1 MRQFP
6 VMLFAA
12 GFGTRM
18 GDLTRDR
25 PKPLIKVAGRCL
37 LDHALDLTRQAGLRR
52 PVVNLHY
59 HGDQIA
65 RHLAGQDVALSWERQ
80 EILDTGGGLRAAL
93 PLLGSGPVYTLNSDA
108 VWTGHNPLVEL
119 SEAWAEGG
127 MDALLLLA
135 PLDLVDGYHG
145 TGDFGIDT
153 AGRIARAAGQ
163 PGLVYLGA
171 QIIRTERLA
180 AVPERV
186 FSLNLLW
193 DRMIA
198 EGRAYGVVHAGRWCD
213 VGRPEGI
220 ATAEAMLARSAD
232 A

>member
-65 RHLAGQDVALSWERQ
+65 RHLAGQDVALSWERP
-80 EILDTGGGLRAAL
+80 EILETGGGLRAAM
-93 PLLGSGPVYTLNSDA
+93 PLLGGSPVMTLNTDA
-108 VWTGHNPLVEL
+108 VWTGRNAL
-119 SEAWAEGG
+119 SQLAAAWDNR

-135 PLDLVDGYHG
+135 PVAQAAGYAG
-145 TGDFGIDT
+145 TGDFGLGPD
-153 AGRIARAAGQ
+153 GRIERADGR

-171 QIIRTERLA
+171 QIIRTDLLPGIPQA
-180 AVPERV
+180 A

-198 EGRAYGVVHAGRWCD
+198 DGRAYGLVHQGRWCD
-213 VGRPEGI
+213 VGHPEGI
-220 ATAEAMLARSAD
+220 AMAEAMLAQSGD
-232 A
+232 E

>member
-1 MRQFP
+1 
-6 VMLFAA
+6 MLFAA

-65 RHLAGQDVALSWERQ
+65 RHLAGQDVALSWERP
-80 EILDTGGGLRAAL
+80 EILETGGGLRAAL

-135 PLDLVDGYHG
+135 PLDLVEGYHG
-145 TGDFGIDT
+145 TGDFVIDA

-180 AVPERV
+180 AVPDRV

-198 EGRAYGVVHAGRWCD
+198 EGRAYGVVHTGRWCD

>member
-18 GDLTRDR
+18 GELTRDR
-25 PKPLIKVAGRCL
+25 PKPLLKVAGVSL
-37 LDHALDLTRQAGLRR
+37 LDHALRLVEAAGCQPR
-52 PVVNLHY
+52 VINAHY
-59 HGDQIA
+59 HADQIA
-65 RHLAGQDVALSWERQ
+65 DHVRGRQVEVAREEG
-80 EILDTGGGLRAAL
+80 EILETGGGLRAAM
-93 PLLGSGPVYTLNSDA
+93 PLLGRSPVMTLNTDA
-108 VWTGHNPLVEL
+108 VWTGLNALEEL
-119 SEAWAEGG
+119 AEGWSDDR

-135 PLDLVDGYHG
+135 PVAQTLGHGG
-145 TGDFGIDT
+145 TGDFVLDG
-153 AGRIARAAGQ
+153 AGRLARAGGG

-171 QIIRTERLA
+171 QIIRTELLPTW
-180 AVPERV
+180 PERA

-198 EGRAYGVVHAGRWCD
+198 GGRAFGVVHDGGWCD

-220 ATAEAMLARSAD
+220 ALAEAMLAQSGHD
-232 A
+232 